1 MEITASSP
9 SLFWG
14 WIFLNSVCTCKSWND
29 FRNVKRD
36 VYELVKGPTGKDNF
50 YILSA
55 LSDMKQIFE
64 AEVKDLKKSSKKR
77 AVHSKEEEVEGDEQ
91 LPAWLRDK
99 PQKPELELSRVRK
112 HLKKIEFYLSWSQ
125 DFQSV
130 FEDLC

>member
-1 MEITASSP
+1 M
-9 SLFWG
+9 
-14 WIFLNSVCTCKSWND
+14 
-29 FRNVKRD
+29 
-36 VYELVKGPTGKDNF
+36 VKGPTGKDNF

-64 AEVKDLKKSSKKR
+64 AEIKGLKKSSKKR
-77 AVHSKEEEVEGDEQ
+77 AAHSKEEEVEGDEQ

-99 PQKPELELSRVRK
+99 QQKPELELSRVRK

-130 FEDLC
+130 FEDL